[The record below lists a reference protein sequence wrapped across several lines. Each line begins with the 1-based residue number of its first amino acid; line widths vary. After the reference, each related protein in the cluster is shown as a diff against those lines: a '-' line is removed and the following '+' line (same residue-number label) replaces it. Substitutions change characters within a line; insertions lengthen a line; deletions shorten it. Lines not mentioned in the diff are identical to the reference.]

1 MSVYFEGN
9 AYIDSGTVVN
19 TTISNCSITTSSL
32 DMNLANITSVKDP
45 ILQQDAATKQYV
57 DDLGIVIKTI
67 SLTSTT
73 TTQIFDYNMGSF
85 VITITNLVN
94 NGPSGVFNVTKN
106 NSTKEAHIVRTVAA
120 VGNGTDTSL
129 KITWPPNSGILLS
142 KTGNDYDGSYKVKLM

>member
-1 MSVYFEGN
+1 
-9 AYIDSGTVVN
+9 
-19 TTISNCSITTSSL
+19 
-32 DMNLANITSVKDP
+32 MNLANITSVKDP